1 MTSVTVGEVRSASS
15 RGKALKAC
23 EVALRQVAEYQLPR
37 ALQRKLQRMLEQKE
51 SLSAAEHQQLLTLV
65 EAVQERSLQK
75 VKSLVALQRLTD
87 AFPELGH

>member
-1 MTSVTVGEVRSASS
+1 MTPVTVGEVRSASS

-75 VKSLVALQRLTD
+75 VKSLVALKRLTE

>member
-1 MTSVTVGEVRSASS
+1 MTPVTVGEVRSASS

-51 SLSAAEHQQLLTLV
+51 SLSVAEHQQLLTLV

>member
-1 MTSVTVGEVRSASS
+1 MTPVTVGEVRSASS

-23 EVALRQVAEYQLPR
+23 EVALRQVAEYELPR

-75 VKSLVALQRLTD
+75 VKSLVALKRLTE

>member
-1 MTSVTVGEVRSASS
+1 MTTATVGEVRSSS
-15 RGKALKAC
+15 FRRKALKAC
-23 EVALRQVAEYQLPR
+23 EDALRQVAEYQLPR

-75 VKSLVALQRLTD
+75 VKSLVALKRLTE

>member
-1 MTSVTVGEVRSASS
+1 MPTISVREPEFS
-15 RGKALKAC
+15 RTHRRALKAC
-23 EVALRQVAEYQLPR
+23 ADALRQVAEYRLPR
-37 ALQRKLQRMLEQKE
+37 ALQRKLQRMLERKE

-75 VKSLVALQRLTD
+75 VKSLVALKRLTE

>member
-1 MTSVTVGEVRSASS
+1 MTTATVGEVRSSSS
-15 RGKALKAC
+15 RRKALKAC
-23 EVALRQVAEYQLPR
+23 EGALRQVAEYQLPR

-51 SLSAAEHQQLLTLV
+51 SLSVAEHQQLLTLV

-75 VKSLVALQRLTD
+75 VKSLVALKRLTE

>member
-1 MTSVTVGEVRSASS
+1 MTPVTVGEVRSASS

-87 AFPELGH
+87 AFPELGQ

>member
-1 MTSVTVGEVRSASS
+1 MAWRIGMTPVTVGEVRSASS

-51 SLSAAEHQQLLTLV
+51 SLSAGEHQPLLTLV
-65 EAVQERSLQK
+65 EAV
-75 VKSLVALQRLTD
+75 
-87 AFPELGH
+87 

>member
-1 MTSVTVGEVRSASS
+1 MTSETVGEVGSASS
-15 RGKALKAC
+15 RRKALKAC

-65 EAVQERSLQK
+65 EAAQERSLQK
-75 VKSLVALQRLTD
+75 VKSLVALKQFTE

>member
-1 MTSVTVGEVRSASS
+1 MTPVTVGEVRSASS

-37 ALQRKLQRMLEQKE
+37 ALQRKLQRMLELKE

-75 VKSLVALQRLTD
+75 VKSLVALQRLTE

>member
-1 MTSVTVGEVRSASS
+1 MTPVTVGEVRSASS

-51 SLSAAEHQQLLTLV
+51 SLSVAEHQQLLTLV

-75 VKSLVALQRLTD
+75 VKSLVALQRLTE

>member
-1 MTSVTVGEVRSASS
+1 MTTATVGEVPSSASQ
-15 RGKALKAC
+15 RKALKAC

-51 SLSAAEHQQLLTLV
+51 SLSVAEHQQLLTLV

-75 VKSLVALQRLTD
+75 VKSLVALKRLTE

>member
-1 MTSVTVGEVRSASS
+1 MTPVTVGEVRSASS

-37 ALQRKLQRMLEQKE
+37 ALQRKLQRMLEKKE

-75 VKSLVALQRLTD
+75 VKSLVALKRLTE

>member
-1 MTSVTVGEVRSASS
+1 MTPVTVGEVRSASS

-37 ALQRKLQRMLEQKE
+37 ALQRKLQLMLEQKE

-75 VKSLVALQRLTD
+75 VKSLVALKRLTE

>member
-1 MTSVTVGEVRSASS
+1 MTPVSVGEVRSASS

-51 SLSAAEHQQLLTLV
+51 LLSVAEHQQLLTLV

-75 VKSLVALQRLTD
+75 VKSLAALQRLTE

>member
-1 MTSVTVGEVRSASS
+1 MTPVTVGEVRSASS

-37 ALQRKLQRMLEQKE
+37 ALQRKLQRMLEKKE

-75 VKSLVALQRLTD
+75 VKSLVALQRLTE

>member
-1 MTSVTVGEVRSASS
+1 MTPVTVGEVRSASS
-15 RGKALKAC
+15 RGKAIKAC

-75 VKSLVALQRLTD
+75 VKSLVALQRLTE